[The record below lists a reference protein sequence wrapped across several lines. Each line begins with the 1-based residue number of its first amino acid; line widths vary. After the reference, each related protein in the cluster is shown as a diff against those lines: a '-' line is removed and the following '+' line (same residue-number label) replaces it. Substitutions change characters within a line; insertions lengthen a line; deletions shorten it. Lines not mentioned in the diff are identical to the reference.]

1 MQKFFTEYGV
11 DRSKNETNLHIS
23 DCDLIGIEENK
34 KFFTVTEITKKI
46 KETLE
51 NRFLAVWVAGEVSNS
66 RKPSSGHVYLTLK
79 DEKAQL
85 QAVIFKSVA
94 NRIKFELK
102 DGMQVIVYGSV
113 SVYEP
118 RGQYQIKVESIEP
131 RGVGALELAFQ
142 QLKSKLKKEG
152 LFDNVHKK
160 EIPFLPKTIAIV
172 TSPTGAAIK
181 DMINIINRRFSGIKI
196 LLYPVKVQGE
206 GAAGEISTAIDYIN
220 KLKDVDVMIVGRGGG
235 SIEDLWAF
243 NEEIVARTIFESKIP
258 VISAVGH
265 EIDVTIADF
274 VADKRALTPSEA
286 AEIVVPRRDILLDK
300 LESNKERLNRAL
312 KNNVIIAKN
321 KLQSIANSYAFR
333 KPLDRVYDLQ
343 QKLDDFLQRIG
354 VSIKHTLVF
363 AKDRMTSAVSKL
375 DGISPLRTLS
385 RGYSI
390 TTFENNLH
398 PIKNVDR
405 LKKGDIIRTRLCK
418 GNIVSVIDSLE

>member
-1 MQKFFTEYGV
+1 MQKIFTGYEV
-11 DRSKNETNLHIS
+11 DRSKKETNLHLA
-23 DCDLIGIEENK
+23 DCDLIGIDDNK

-51 NRFLAVWVAGEVSNS
+51 NRFIAVWVSGEVSNLK
-66 RKPSSGHVYLTLK
+66 KPSSGHIYLTLK
-79 DEKAQL
+79 DKNAQL

-94 NRIKFELK
+94 NRTKFELK

-118 RGQYQIKVESIEP
+118 RGQYQIKVETIEP

-152 LFDNVHKK
+152 LFDPVHKK
-160 EIPFLPKTIAIV
+160 EIPFLPKTVAIV

-181 DMINIINRRFSGIKI
+181 DMIDIINRRFSGVKL

-206 GAAGEISTAIDYIN
+206 GAAEEISEAIDDIN
-220 KLKDVDVMIVGRGGG
+220 KLKGVDVMIVGRGGG

-243 NEEIVARTIFESKIP
+243 NEEMVARTIFDSEIP

-300 LESNKERLNRAL
+300 LDSNKERLNRAL

-321 KLQSIANSYAFR
+321 RLQSIANSYAFR
-333 KPLDRVYDLQ
+333 KPFDRVYDLQ
-343 QKLDDFLQRIG
+343 QKLDDFLQRLG
-354 VSIKHTLVF
+354 VSIKHTLEL
-363 AKDRMTSAVSKL
+363 AKERMANSVSKL
-375 DGISPLRTLS
+375 DGLSPLRTLS

-390 TTFENNLH
+390 TTFEYNMH

-418 GNIVSVIDSLE
+418 GNIVSVVDSLE